1 MKSIALVFP
10 GQGSQFVGMGKA
22 LSEAYPVA
30 KWTFQEADE
39 VLGRHLSSLCFDGP
53 ADELTDT
60 VNAQPALLAASIA
73 TLRVLD
79 DLGVPMPEPLAVAG
93 HSMGEYT
100 ALVRAGSLSF
110 HDALSL
116 VQERG
121 RQMKLAGEKNP
132 GGMAAIIALDGD
144 RLAEICA
151 QASEKTRKPVQVA
164 NYNSP
169 GQIVISGDREALAR
183 AMEMAKTAGARRV
196 IPLAV
201 SIAAHSPLMLPA
213 ASAFAKVVEETPF
226 ADAHV
231 PVVLNVTARPATSA
245 KEMQRDLVMQLTS
258 SVQWVKSVQ
267 WMIEQNVDTFIEVGA
282 GNVLSGLIRRIDRK
296 VKTFSVGDPDSV
308 ANLSEWLTGEM

>member
-30 KWTFQEADE
+30 RQTFQEADE
-39 VLGRHLSSLCFDGP
+39 LLGRHLSDLCFYGP
-53 ADELTDT
+53 ADKLTDT
-60 VNAQPALLAASIA
+60 VNAQPALLATSIA

-79 DLGVPMPEPLAVAG
+79 DLGVPVPEPLAVAG

-100 ALVRAGSLSF
+100 AFVRAGSLSF

-151 QASEKTRKPVQVA
+151 QASEKTGKPVQVA

-169 GQIVISGDREALAR
+169 GQIVISGDREALAQ

-226 ADAHV
+226 ADARV

-245 KEMQRDLVMQLTS
+245 EEMQRDLVMQLTS

-308 ANLSEWLTGEM
+308 ANLSEWLAGEV

>member
-22 LSEAYPVA
+22 LAEAYPVA
-30 KWTFQEADE
+30 MRTFQEADDL
-39 VLGRHLSSLCFDGP
+39 LGEPISKLCFEGP

-60 VNAQPALLAASIA
+60 VNAQPALLVTSVAA
-73 TLRVLD
+73 LRVRD
-79 DLGVPMPEPLAVAG
+79 DLGVLFSEQRAVAG

-110 HDALSL
+110 RDGLLL
-116 VQERG
+116 VRERG
-121 RQMKLAGEKNP
+121 RQMKLAGERNP
-132 GGMAAIIALDGD
+132 GGMAAIIALDGA

-151 QASEKTRKPVQVA
+151 QASEEVGKPVQVA

-169 GQIVISGDREALAR
+169 GQIVISGDREALER
-183 AMEMAKTAGARRV
+183 AMEMAKAAGARRV

-213 ASAFAKVVEETPF
+213 ASAFAKVVEETPI
-226 ADAHV
+226 ADAKI
-231 PVVLNVTARPATSA
+231 PVVLNVTARPSTSA
-245 KEMQRDLVMQLTS
+245 QEIKEELVMQLTS
-258 SVQWVKSVQ
+258 SVQWIESVR
-267 WMIEQNVDTFIEVGA
+267 WMISQGVDTFVEVGA

-308 ANLSEWLTGEM
+308 AAFVEWLSGEV